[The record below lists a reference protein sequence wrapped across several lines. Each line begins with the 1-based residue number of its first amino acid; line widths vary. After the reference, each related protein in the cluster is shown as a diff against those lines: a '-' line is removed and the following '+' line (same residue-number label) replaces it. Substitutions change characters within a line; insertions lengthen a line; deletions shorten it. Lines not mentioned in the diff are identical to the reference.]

1 MNSTEKNIIFKPVFY
16 NKWEK
21 YIYERTEKNPKI
33 IEPLNLRGLGG
44 SIIYICVFFSINLF
58 CAWLSSSSLLAII
71 SLVLGVIMFFCMVID
86 TNSVISYVSAD
97 GDYIYK
103 IWKPIDYIT
112 EHVYKI
118 SEIYILIMI
127 LWIILYGII
136 LLYKYFI

>member
-1 MNSTEKNIIFKPVFY
+1 MKSTKKNIIFKPVLY

-21 YIYERTEKNPKI
+21 YIYERTERNPKI
-33 IEPLNLRGLGG
+33 IKPLSLRGLGG
-44 SIIYICVFFSINLF
+44 SIIYICGFFSINLF

-71 SLVLGVIMFFCMVID
+71 SLVFGVIMFFCMVID
-86 TNSVISYVSAD
+86 NNSVISYVSPE
-97 GDYIYK
+97 GNYIYK

-118 SEIYILIMI
+118 SEMYILIMI
-127 LWIILYGII
+127 LWTILYGII